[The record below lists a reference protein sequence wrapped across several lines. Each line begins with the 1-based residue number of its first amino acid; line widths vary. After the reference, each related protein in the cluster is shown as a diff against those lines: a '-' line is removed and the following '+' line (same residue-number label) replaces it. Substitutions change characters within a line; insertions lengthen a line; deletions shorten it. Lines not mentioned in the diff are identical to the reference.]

1 MKIGDLG
8 MFATHAKATGGIE
21 VEAAGSNEILGR
33 QPTLLQSFPIEVE
46 FVLTFV
52 QQVMHHL

>member
-8 MFATHAKATGGIE
+8 MFATHAKAAGGIE

-33 QPTLLQSFPIEVE
+33 QPTLLQLFPIEVME
-46 FVLTFV
+46 I
-52 QQVMHHL
+52 HLPV